1 MRSDKMNEHMGNIQ
15 PTGRSKPNIPS
26 SHSPRMENILIAGTS
41 LTNRLNR
48 QVIQNV
54 TNCNVT
60 TVKAFTIDEKDGNVK
75 PELNHR
81 RIVPAELS
89 KHHYDILVLEGGVNE
104 ISNLDTKHDV
114 IENFDAWKKKVA
126 EDSLNMYNLAE
137 NSLRDNPN
145 MKKVIILKRIF
156 RCDDMIKESLSQ

>member
-1 MRSDKMNEHMGNIQ
+1 MYQNSTFEQCNFGVE
-15 PTGRSKPNIPS
+15 
-26 SHSPRMENILIAGTS
+26 IL
-41 LTNRLNR
+41 
-48 QVIQNV
+48 V
-54 TNCNVT
+54 T
-60 TVKAFTIDEKDGNVK
+60 
-75 PELNHR
+75 P
-81 RIVPAELS
+81 ELS

-114 IENFDAWKKKVA
+114 IENVDAWKKKVA

-156 RCDDMIKESLSQ
+156 RCDDIIKESLSQYANSVYDDIWTKRGRPVNICIADQKLQCDGNLRVLRYGRQHYDNMIMMEFTCEVNWEHNITRGV